1 MDNKITKERL
11 KTFFVYDGIKFIA
24 SILAVVFA
32 LLLIF
37 NAVAK
42 KPTNG
47 QDFYVLLA
55 DNIYVGDDGYPFVH
69 TVKEDDNGYSFSYDV
84 LKTNNML
91 IQDAGYTSSYMMNT
105 YVELGQDDVF
115 IVADNGD
122 GLYDGYIKNNFGVT
136 INSYIQSA
144 KTYLKSNLFI
154 DENGNFNEEQI
165 RKNFIKTRGNDSR
178 FETDKLFNEGVKS
191 EIKRIKLIYK
201 NAVVLEKVLQNHPEL
216 LYKEEEIYFEGEVI
230 IKGSFA
236 IDLSKLNGRGDN
248 IIGNMFTRAK
258 TVTNGDKET
267 VEYTT
272 ENIVLL
278 VGNNRLEEGDLYFES
293 LAFINKLIN
302 TYSTFIDEIPKSEI
316 PEV

>member
-11 KTFFVYDGIKFIA
+11 KTFFVYDAIKLVACVLI
-24 SILAVVFA
+24 VVFA
-32 LLLIF
+32 LMIVF
-37 NAVAK
+37 NAVGK
-42 KPTNG
+42 KPTKG
-47 QDFYVLLA
+47 QDFYLLIA
-55 DNIYVGDDGYPFVH
+55 DNLYVGDEGYPFVH
-69 TVKEDDNGYSFSYDV
+69 TVKEDESGYAFSYDV

-91 IQDAGYTSSYMMNT
+91 IQAAGYTSSYMMNT

-144 KTYLKSNLFI
+144 KSYLTLNSFV
-154 DENGNFNEEQI
+154 DENGNFNEEKI
-165 RKNFIKTRGNDSR
+165 HENFIQTRGQDTR
-178 FETDKLFNEGVKS
+178 FETEKLFDEGVRK

-201 NAVVLEKVLQNHPEL
+201 NAIVLEKVLQNHPEL
-216 LYKEEEIYFEGEVI
+216 LYKEAEIYFEGELL

-236 IDLSKLNGRGDN
+236 IDLSKLNGKGDKN
-248 IIGNMFTRAK
+248 FGNMFTRAK
-258 TVTNGDKET
+258 KVTNGDKET

-302 TYSTFIDEIPKSEI
+302 TYSTFIDEIPQNEI